1 MTIDSLLLS
10 AGAGLP
16 ASVKICECGQ
26 ELQKNEFRDGTCYT
40 CLNWQCPLYRGSQLV
55 EAKPRQYDYIKP
67 PGGCSTWE
75 RYNRNHEN
83 RKRNYWDHKEAGF
96 GAKFCKLF
104 ESNKQT
110 ERIKKMLKR
119 GLSVEF
125 IEKTLSGDGH

>member
-1 MTIDSLLLS
+1 MNCI
-10 AGAGLP
+10 
-16 ASVKICECGQ
+16 ECKQ
-26 ELQKNEFRDGTCYT
+26 ELGKTEFRDGVCYVCINPQ
-40 CLNWQCPLYRGSQLV
+40 CLREWRKEIQFT
-55 EAKPRQYDYIKP
+55 EAKPRQYDYIRP

-83 RKRNYWDHKEAGF
+83 RKRNYWDHREAGF

>member
-1 MTIDSLLLS
+1 MNCI
-10 AGAGLP
+10 
-16 ASVKICECGQ
+16 ECKQ
-26 ELQKNEFRDGTCYT
+26 ELGKTEFRDGACYT
-40 CLNWQCPLYRGSQLV
+40 CLTWWCPLHRSRQLV
-55 EAKPRQYDYIKP
+55 EAKPRQYDYIRP

-125 IEKTLSGDGH
+125 IEKTLSGEHG